1 MGLTYNTPWI
11 SVGLQPVFTDNFK
24 ILVGLSLLSPID
36 FYGPDIMFMDRICI
50 HRSNRKQ
57 LLASKQ
63 EYAPKLFNSLRQ
75 PCITNHTLVYQIN
88 VQHNLLFFQKNPTCM
103 VLFHPAHF
111 INFGNF
117 SQFFDFY
124 SNKIRKIPTC
134 TALFHPAHFINFE
147 EFSNLHVYTILH
159 DYLID

>member
-1 MGLTYNTPWI
+1 MGQ
-11 SVGLQPVFTDNFK
+11 VDG
-24 ILVGLSLLSPID
+24 
-36 FYGPDIMFMDRICI
+36 
-50 HRSNRKQ
+50 
-57 LLASKQ
+57 
-63 EYAPKLFNSLRQ
+63 
-75 PCITNHTLVYQIN
+75 TLGYQIN

-134 TALFHPAHFINFE
+134 TALFHPAHLINFE
-147 EFSNLHVYTILH
+147 EFSNLHLYSILH

>member
-1 MGLTYNTPWI
+1 MNKSFSFQG
-11 SVGLQPVFTDNFK
+11 
-24 ILVGLSLLSPID
+24 ILVDPWVLLTKDPAIYLVQFESPIYLSRQLC
-36 FYGPDIMFMDRICI
+36 FG
-50 HRSNRKQ
+50 RK
-57 LLASKQ
+57 S
-63 EYAPKLFNSLRQ
+63 
-75 PCITNHTLVYQIN
+75 TLVYQIN

-147 EFSNLHVYTILH
+147 EFSSLHVYSILH

>member
-1 MGLTYNTPWI
+1 
-11 SVGLQPVFTDNFK
+11 
-24 ILVGLSLLSPID
+24 
-36 FYGPDIMFMDRICI
+36 
-50 HRSNRKQ
+50 
-57 LLASKQ
+57 
-63 EYAPKLFNSLRQ
+63 
-75 PCITNHTLVYQIN
+75 
-88 VQHNLLFFQKNPTCM
+88 M

-147 EFSNLHVYTILH
+147 EFSSLHVYSILH
-159 DYLID
+159 DYMIDQSSTPMESNDLCFEVSCRDCHCSAFHTLSKNHFITYIIEGLVDRFTNDHHLQKSLQFITGPAEGTKFQGGQYLEALIGLRVQLIPIIMNLEKYKVV